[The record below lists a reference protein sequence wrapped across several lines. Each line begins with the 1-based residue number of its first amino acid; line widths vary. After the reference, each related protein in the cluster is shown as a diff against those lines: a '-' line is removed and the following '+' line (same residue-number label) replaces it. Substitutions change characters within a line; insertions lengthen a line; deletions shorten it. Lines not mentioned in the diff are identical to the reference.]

1 MSSSASELII
11 TEKLRWHDWLAG
23 DAESFLEMRGQMR
36 SDRFPDE
43 WADLVVDQWLSED
56 ITRESE
62 SSADVSSIELILQ
75 FLRKAFLAA
84 PGM

>member
-1 MSSSASELII
+1 
-11 TEKLRWHDWLAG
+11 
-23 DAESFLEMRGQMR
+23 MR

-43 WADLVVDQWLSED
+43 WEDLVVDQWLSED
-56 ITRESE
+56 ITRESK